1 MYINRAGGMHTLS
14 KKIYFCN
21 LALLISFSS
30 MIVSGGR
37 DGLIGLWDTQELRLI
52 KLIDYKDKNLVFQV
66 LKLILKMAVGRF

>member
-1 MYINRAGGMHTLS
+1 
-14 KKIYFCN
+14 
-21 LALLISFSS
+21 

-66 LKLILKMAVGRF
+66 LKLILKMAVGKF